1 MKPEDKD
8 PREES
13 AETASSSEPPPSD
26 SSDAPKVEP
35 PAEDVVERGADAEG
49 DADVEADA
57 ESRPDPASKPEKE
70 EPPTYYDDPY
80 SDDYYDEHAPYD
92 QGESK
97 AVVKTE
103 SAAPPPT
110 PPPPPPGDDD
120 KDDGD
125 DDGMVRMSFLQ
136 HLEELRT
143 RLMRAV
149 IGLVLIYLGALA
161 FAPDLFGIVVA
172 PFTKAAQNLGQELKL
187 TQLTPT
193 EQFYVMYIKV
203 PLLAAI
209 FVGAPWLTY
218 QAWGFIA
225 PGLYKRE
232 RRWAVPFIFS
242 TAGLF
247 ILGGVFCY
255 YVALPLALTFLLG
268 LGQGV
273 QQMISLTSYYDM
285 FFNLMVG
292 LGVVFQMPLVV
303 FFFTLLRIT
312 SPAFL
317 IRNGRYAILIIFILA
332 AVITPTPDVTTMLTF
347 AAPMILLYYVGIGA
361 SYLLVLRREGRKFPW
376 VPVLLALLALALLA
390 GGAVWFL
397 NVQMGWP
404 FISSFPWIEPP
415 SAP

>member
-35 PAEDVVERGADAEG
+35 PSEEVVERAAASEDDSPAAPVSDPEPK
-49 DADVEADA
+49 
-57 ESRPDPASKPEKE
+57 PDEPA
-70 EPPTYYDDPY
+70 TYYDDPY
-80 SDDYYDEHAPYD
+80 SDDYYDEHDPYD

-97 AVVKTE
+97 AVVKAE
-103 SAAPPPT
+103 SAASSPPPV
-110 PPPPPPGDDD
+110 PPSPPSEDEDE
-120 KDDGD
+120 DDGD

-136 HLEELRT
+136 HLEELRN

-149 IGLVLIYLGALA
+149 IGLVVVYLGALA

-172 PFTKAAQNLGQELKL
+172 PFTRAALNLGQELKL

-193 EQFYVMYIKV
+193 EQFYIMYIKV

-209 FVGAPWLTY
+209 FVGAPWLMY

-255 YVALPLALTFLLG
+255 FVALPLALTFLLG

-292 LGVVFQMPLVV
+292 LGIVFQMPIVV

-317 IRNGRYAILIIFILA
+317 IRHGRYAILIIFILA
-332 AVITPTPDVTTMLTF
+332 ALITPTPDVTTMLTF

-361 SYLLVLRREGRKFPW
+361 SYLLVLRREGRKLPW
-376 VPVLLALLALALLA
+376 VPVLLVLLALALLA
-390 GGAVWFL
+390 AGAVWYL

-404 FISSFPWIEPP
+404 FTSSFPWIEPP